1 MDSKQAEDME
11 FSINLITPD
20 NGEKFAIELLNA
32 TSTNVEGFLNADP
45 DLTMTI
51 GRSDLSNI
59 MMGQKSFAASIG
71 DGTAQ
76 VDGNV
81 DILAQLTATLVTF
94 EIGFEIL
101 SGTIGMAG
109 EIDLNPY
116 EVPDESSQI
125 RGG

>member
-20 NGEKFAIELLNA
+20 NGEKFAIELSNA
-32 TSTNVEGFLNADP
+32 TFTNVEGFLKADP

-71 DGTAQ
+71 DGMAQ

-81 DILAQLTATLVTF
+81 DILAQLAATLVTF

-101 SGTIGMAG
+101 PGTAGMAG